1 MPASIFGKLAGDGDV
16 AGRAAGD
23 GLAAGALSAVPSG
36 TLKYDMFPLFAVHL
50 YMSLPERRTGLSVQ
64 PSSLAFCASVT
75 ASAPV
80 AAHPSRAA
88 THQRK
93 ARRDRF
99 DGEVIASQ
107 CIGLAPDEE
116 RGGPPARPRR
126 HSDNAR
132 DAAAVYSE

>member
-1 MPASIFGKLAGDGDV
+1 MTARSLLFLPLILSISG
-16 AGRAAGD
+16 AAQN
-23 GLAAGALSAVPSG
+23 
-36 TLKYDMFPLFAVHL
+36 M
-50 YMSLPERRTGLSVQ
+50 VQ
-64 PSSLAFCASVT
+64 PSSFAFCASVT

-93 ARRDRF
+93 ARRERF

-126 HSDNAR
+126 HSDYAR